1 MSTVD
6 DIFTRS
12 NAGLANPVQGQQ
24 NKLGQDDFLELMITQ
39 LRNQDPLKPMES
51 GEFLSQIAQ
60 FSTVTGIKD
69 LQSSFASLAGSIYS
83 NQALQASG
91 LVGRAV
97 LVPSSH
103 ARLPAGGMLE
113 GAVDLPVGT
122 QDLVIG
128 IYNGSNE
135 LVRAVHLGRQT
146 AGVVSFAWD
155 GTDETGGFAPP
166 GVYELRATAGGAS
179 ESRALDTL
187 AKSRV
192 NSVSLGGQ
200 GGGISLNLD
209 GLGEVDFA
217 QVREIM

>member
-1 MSTVD
+1 
-6 DIFTRS
+6 
-12 NAGLANPVQGQQ
+12 
-24 NKLGQDDFLELMITQ
+24 
-39 LRNQDPLKPMES
+39 
-51 GEFLSQIAQ
+51 
-60 FSTVTGIKD
+60 
-69 LQSSFASLAGSIYS
+69 
-83 NQALQASG
+83 
-91 LVGRAV
+91 V
-97 LVPSSH
+97 LVPSGH

-113 GAVDLPVGT
+113 AAVDLPAGT

-128 IYNGSNE
+128 IYNGNNE
-135 LVRAVHLGRQT
+135 LVRNVHLGRQT

-155 GTDETGGFAPP
+155 GADETGALAPA
-166 GVYELRATAGGAS
+166 GVYELRAVAGGQG